1 MSQFPEST
9 FQDSREGAS
18 FLSLLAIALAVVT
31 AMVGVA
37 MLIAAG

>member
-1 MSQFPEST
+1 MSQFPESA
-9 FQDSREGAS
+9 FQEGREGAG

-37 MLIAAG
+37 ILIAAG